1 MVSPNPQ
8 GVAQRNGHHAP
19 QDHPAGA
26 VFTNES
32 PRPGDPIARGVRADP
47 HAVTISGLVLDQS
60 YGPATQSPASP
71 ANASTPQTAPKYHV
85 AESLKNLDRDLP
97 PPGHFPFT
105 RGLFPAGYRTRLWTM
120 RQFAGFGSADDTN
133 QRFKYLLHQAK
144 GTSANTGLSTAFD
157 LPTLMGRDSDDPLSA
172 GEVGKCGVA
181 ICTIED
187 MHRLY
192 ADIPVGSVTV
202 SQTINGPAC
211 VIWAL
216 YLAHALQRGVKWAD
230 LGGTLQNDIL
240 KEFHAQ
246 NEFIY
251 PPEPSVKLVV
261 DTIEFQSKFLPK
273 WNSVSIS
280 GYHIRE
286 AGSTATQE
294 LAFTLRDGLEY
305 VEACLERGL
314 TLEEFAPRL
323 SFFFNSH
330 NEFFEEICKLRA
342 ARRIWARAMKG
353 RYGAKNERSMYMKTH
368 VQTAGCSLTEQQP
381 LNNIIRV
388 AYQAMAAVLGGCQS
402 LHTDSM
408 DETLG
413 LPTEQAVTVAL
424 RTQQILAH
432 ETGVTRVTD
441 PLGGAWFIEQLTD
454 TMEREALAYIDDID
468 RMGDLANAHR
478 AHTHLGKLDPD
489 LTKHAAYGPR
499 PGYGR
504 GVVHG
509 INKGYFRRQIAEASY
524 RFSEECEAG
533 DRLIVGVNAYVDKDE
548 KRPIDILQIP
558 HTVEVEQCDRLSKFK
573 SRRDPA
579 SVSRALD
586 AVRAA
591 CQGRAWSTQ
600 FAGQLP
606 WSGSIG
612 SAGTAST
619 NGSAPGATAGSSAGA
634 AGGGLHPTNVMPA
647 LVEGALAG
655 CTLGEMVQAMADIY
669 GRYTGGPEW

>member
-1 MVSPNPQ
+1 MANHPGSSLSSGPRTAPPAETIDPQ
-8 GVAQRNGHHAP
+8 
-19 QDHPAGA
+19 
-26 VFTNES
+26 
-32 PRPGDPIARGVRADP
+32 
-47 HAVTISGLVLDQS
+47 AVTISGVVLEPS
-60 YGPATQSPASP
+60 YGPTSQAPLPSDAKAADANEPSPFP
-71 ANASTPQTAPKYHV
+71 PTD
-85 AESLKNLDRDLP
+85 SLANLDRDLP
-97 PPGHFPFT
+97 PPGQFPNT

-133 QRFKYLLHQAK
+133 RRFKYLLEQARF
-144 GTSANTGLSTAFD
+144 GQAGGSNTGLSTAFD
-157 LPTLMGRDSDDPLSA
+157 LPTLMGRDSDDELST

-181 ICTIED
+181 IDTIED

-192 ADIPVGSVTV
+192 DGIPVDKVTV
-202 SQTINGPAC
+202 SQTINGPAA

-216 YLAHALQRGVKWAD
+216 YLAHALQRGISWST

-240 KEFHAQ
+240 KEFHSQ

-261 DTIEFQSKFLPK
+261 DTIEFQSALVPK

-286 AGSTATQE
+286 AGSTAVQE

-314 TLEEFAPRL
+314 PIDDFAPRL

-342 ARRIWARAMKG
+342 ARRIWARCMKG
-353 RYGAKNERSMYMKTH
+353 RYGAKNERSLYMKTH

-381 LNNIIRV
+381 LNNIVRV

-424 RTQQILAH
+424 RTQQILAY
-432 ETGVTRVTD
+432 ETGVTRTAD
-441 PLGGAWFIEQLTD
+441 PLGGSWFIENLTD
-454 TMEREALAYIDDID
+454 TIEAGAIDLIDEID
-468 RMGDLANAHR
+468 RMGKYGSQTQRPRSASEGLASH
-478 AHTHLGKLDPD
+478 
-489 LTKHAAYGPR
+489 
-499 PGYGR
+499 PGYDPRTGYAR
-504 GVVHG
+504 GVVNG
-509 INKGYFRRQIAEASY
+509 INRGYFRRAIAEASY

-533 DRLIVGVNAYVDKDE
+533 DRLIVGVNAFRE
-548 KRPIDILQIP
+548 ENESRPIDILVIP
-558 HTVEVEQCDRLSKFK
+558 HDVEVQQCDRLAKFK
-573 SRRDPA
+573 KQRDKGKVTKA
-579 SVSRALD
+579 IENIH
-586 AVRAA
+586 AA
-591 CQGRAWSTQ
+591 CQGRPVTLQ
-600 FAGQLP
+600 HDLP
-606 WSGSIG
+606 GIG
-612 SAGTAST
+612 K
-619 NGSAPGATAGSSAGA
+619 
-634 AGGGLHPTNVMPA
+634 AGGRVEAKLHATNVMPA
-647 LVEGALAG
+647 LIDAGLAG
-655 CTLGEMVQAMADIY
+655 ATMGEMTQAMADIY

>member
-1 MVSPNPQ
+1 MSTTSRPTNL
-8 GVAQRNGHHAP
+8 NAP
-19 QDHPAGA
+19 QPK
-26 VFTNES
+26 V
-32 PRPGDPIARGVRADP
+32 DPQ
-47 HAVTISGLVLDQS
+47 AVTISGLVLGPS
-60 YGPATQSPASP
+60 YGPETQKPLHAAAPGSPA
-71 ANASTPQTAPKYHV
+71 AYEAP
-85 AESLKNLDRDLP
+85 ESIRHLDRDLP
-97 PPGHFPFT
+97 PPGKFPYT
-105 RGLFPAGYRTRLWTM
+105 RGLFPEGYRTRLWTM

-133 QRFKYLLHQAK
+133 KRFKYLLSQAK
-144 GTSANTGLSTAFD
+144 GTKANTGLSTAFD
-157 LPTLMGRDSDDPLSA
+157 LPTLMGRDSDDDLST

-181 ICTIED
+181 ISTIED

-192 ADIPVGSVTV
+192 ADIPVGQVTV
-202 SQTINGPAC
+202 SQTINGPAA
-211 VIWAL
+211 VIWAM
-216 YLAHALQRGVKWAD
+216 YLAHALQRGVSWND

-261 DTIEFQSKFLPK
+261 DTIEFQSRFVPK

-294 LAFTLRDGLEY
+294 LAFTLRDGMEY

-314 TLEEFAPRL
+314 DVDSFAPRL

-330 NEFFEEICKLRA
+330 NEFFEELCKLRA
-342 ARRIWARAMKG
+342 ARRIWARMMKD
-353 RYGAKNERSMYMKTH
+353 RYGARNERSWFMKTH

-381 LNNIIRV
+381 LNNIVRV

-432 ETGVTRVTD
+432 ETGVTRVAD
-441 PLGGAWFIEQLTD
+441 PLGGSWFIEHLTD
-454 TMEREALAYIDDID
+454 TVESGALDYIADVDA
-468 RMGDLANAHR
+468 MGDR
-478 AHTHLGKLDPD
+478 ARQSGGERSAGVYAPHK
-489 LTKHAAYGPR
+489 
-499 PGYGR
+499 GYGR
-504 GVVHG
+504 GVVNG

-524 RFSEECEAG
+524 RYSEECEAG
-533 DRLIVGVNAYVDKDE
+533 DRLIVGVNAYSDPDE
-548 KRPIDILQIP
+548 KRPIDILTIP
-558 HTVEVEQCDRLSKFK
+558 HEVEVQQIERLKAFK
-573 SRRDPA
+573 ARRDA
-579 SVSRALD
+579 AKVARALD
-586 AVRAA
+586 NIRAV
-591 CQGRAWSTQ
+591 CQGRPAEYIHAEI
-600 FAGQLP
+600 AGL
-606 WSGSIG
+606 
-612 SAGTAST
+612 
-619 NGSAPGATAGSSAGA
+619 NPGKT
-634 AGGGLHPTNVMPA
+634 LHATNVMPA
-647 LVEGALAG
+647 LVDGALAN